1 VSDTGAGMD
10 AATLARATEPFFST
24 KEVGKGTGLGL
35 SMMQGVVIQSGG
47 ATRLRSQPGCGTQI
61 EMWLPRARTLPKEL
75 MVHAVPDQSPGYA
88 GTVLVCDDDPAVL
101 QFVSEALETECCQVI
116 SVNNG
121 RAAISM
127 MEINRSIDLVVVDY
141 TMPEMN
147 GVAVIKAVR
156 ETHPTVPMLLM
167 TGNADPETIQ
177 NEIPD
182 VPMILKPFDRDVLT
196 QRVGELL
203 RAARK
208 ASPSRSAEATSS

>member
-1 VSDTGAGMD
+1 
-10 AATLARATEPFFST
+10 
-24 KEVGKGTGLGL
+24 
-35 SMMQGVVIQSGG
+35 
-47 ATRLRSQPGCGTQI
+47 
-61 EMWLPRARTLPKEL
+61 
-75 MVHAVPDQSPGYA
+75 
-88 GTVLVCDDDPAVL
+88 
-101 QFVSEALETECCQVI
+101 
-116 SVNNG
+116 
-121 RAAISM
+121 
-127 MEINRSIDLVVVDY
+127 
-141 TMPEMN
+141 MPEMN

-156 ETHPTVPMLLM
+156 ETHPTVSMLLM